1 MLELVIAA
9 LAVPTSVLITILIFL
24 SKNWVSER
32 LRQSIGFEYARALED
47 FRAAIAKYES
57 VQAAAIGSLTT
68 IQVASHTRR
77 LAAIETIWSETIRLR
92 QRTPLYASRADI
104 LVPHEFES
112 AFENDQAYASA
123 IQQVSRYDE
132 IADLLGDRMDV
143 EAARAFC
150 GEYLFA
156 LFFAY
161 RAFTARVATLL
172 RDGFEKKRV
181 RCWHDDPH
189 LQHLIRTVL
198 SADEVR
204 EIDSLPIMRLRN
216 TQAVIERKMVQH
228 VTDVLSGKAA
238 ADANLLEARN
248 IVRAVDEMR
257 AGA

>member
-1 MLELVIAA
+1 MIAV

-32 LRQSIGFEYARALED
+32 LRQSIGFEYARALEE

-57 VQAAAIGSLTT
+57 VQAAAISSLTT
-68 IQVASHTRR
+68 VHLAGHTRR

-104 LVPHEFES
+104 LVAHEFES
-112 AFENDQAYASA
+112 AFENDRAYAAA
-123 IQQVSRYDE
+123 IQQVSRHDE
-132 IADLLGDRMDV
+132 VTDLLDDRADV
-143 EAARAFC
+143 EVARAFC

-161 RAFTARVATLL
+161 RAFTARVAALL
-172 RDGFEKKRV
+172 RDGFEKRRV

-189 LQHLIRTVL
+189 LQHLVRTVPT
-198 SADEVR
+198 ADEVR
-204 EIDSLPIMRLRN
+204 EIEALPVMRLRN

-228 VTDVLSGKAA
+228 ITDVLSGKAA

>member
-1 MLELVIAA
+1 MLELVIAV
-9 LAVPTSVLITILIFL
+9 LAVPTSVLVTILIFL

-32 LRQSIGFEYARALED
+32 LRQSIGFEYARSLEE
-47 FRAAIAKYES
+47 FKAVIANYQSIQATAIT
-57 VQAAAIGSLTT
+57 SLTT
-68 IQVASHTRR
+68 IHLAGHTRR
-77 LAAIETIWSETIRLR
+77 LAAIETLWSETIRLR

-104 LVPHEFES
+104 LVAHEFES
-112 AFENDQAYASA
+112 AFAEDGAYAAA

-132 IADLLGDRMDV
+132 VTDLLGDRTEV
-143 EAARAFC
+143 EVARAFC

-161 RAFTARVATLL
+161 RAFTGRVAALL

-181 RCWHDDPH
+181 KCWHDDRH
-189 LQHLIRTVL
+189 LQHLVRTVL
-198 SADEVR
+198 SPDEVQ
-204 EIDSLPIMRLRN
+204 EIEALPVMRLRS

-228 VTDVLSGKAA
+228 ITDVLSGKAA
-238 ADANLLEARN
+238 ADSNLLEARN